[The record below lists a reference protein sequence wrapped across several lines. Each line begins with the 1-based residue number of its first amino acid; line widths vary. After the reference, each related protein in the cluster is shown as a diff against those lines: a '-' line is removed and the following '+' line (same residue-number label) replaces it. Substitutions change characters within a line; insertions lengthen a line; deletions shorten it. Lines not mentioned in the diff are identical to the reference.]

1 MYGKSL
7 EERVLKS
14 GCTSRYLQPVT
25 KPAKTVMT
33 MTRRYSYKYYGFHR
47 SLRSSIVTK
56 IVSPSS
62 NNPYIEASK
71 VYMGTAPVLRLHV
84 RAIDD
89 LLELYEVMRTIQE
102 FFTLAIES
110 VRIYITD
117 ILGYSSLSKE
127 LADTSRRIALR
138 FNQLIKNDNILGI
151 IIGSHGGIKPS
162 GNRREARR
170 LKPANDLIID
180 DKIELRTL
188 ELGVDIILQPSR
200 IVNKVL
206 RNINH
211 TKIYWTRL

>member
-1 MYGKSL
+1 MYGRSL

-25 KPAKTVMT
+25 MPTKTVT
-33 MTRRYSYKYYGFHR
+33 IMTRRYSYNYYGFRR
-47 SLRSSIVTK
+47 SLRSSIATK
-56 IVSPSS
+56 IVKPSS
-62 NNPYIEASK
+62 NNPYVEASK
-71 VYMGTAPVLRLHV
+71 VYAGTAPVLRLHV

-89 LLELYEVMRTIQE
+89 LVELYEVMRTIQE
-102 FFTLAIES
+102 FFTLALES
-110 VRIYITD
+110 VRTYITD
-117 ILGYSSLSKE
+117 ILGYSDLSKE

-151 IIGSHGGIKPS
+151 IVGSHGGIKPS
-162 GNRREARR
+162 GNRRETRR

-180 DKIELRTL
+180 DTIELRTL

-200 IVNKVL
+200 IVNKIL